1 MSKSLIL
8 MLELAKNS
16 LSNPISEKKKKK
28 NEYIVGLK
36 LLIKPLSEINH
47 QVFCLAFSFVLENN
61 YS

>member
-1 MSKSLIL
+1 

-16 LSNPISEKKKKK
+16 LSNSISEKKQK
-28 NEYIVGLK
+28 NKYIVGLK
-36 LLIKPLSEINH
+36 LLIKPLSEIIH